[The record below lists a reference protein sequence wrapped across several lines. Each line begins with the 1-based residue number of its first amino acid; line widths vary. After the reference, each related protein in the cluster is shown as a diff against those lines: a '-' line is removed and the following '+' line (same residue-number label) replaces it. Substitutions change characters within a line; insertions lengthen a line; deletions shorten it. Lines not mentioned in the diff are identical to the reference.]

1 MTAHE
6 PHIDPDGCGGNAAP
20 YVLGALTDEEHA
32 SFCRHLQSCSVC
44 REEVAALQV
53 VASALPAAA
62 PQLSAP
68 PQLKRRVMAS
78 VREDV
83 RRRGVHGAE
92 RRADDGRAR
101 VYLSRS
107 MHGGWRSAALARLQ
121 WRPNLAA
128 ATLAAA
134 VIALAVVALA
144 PGGGG
149 GGGGTRVSRATV
161 LPRGASASLSVSDGH
176 AQLNITDMPQAA
188 PGRVY
193 ELWLKR
199 SASAQPQPTHALFT
213 VAADGAA
220 SVGVPGSVSGVREV
234 LVTSEPLGGSLVP
247 TRPPVIIARVA

>member
-1 MTAHE
+1 MTAHD

-32 SFCRHLQSCSVC
+32 SFRRHLESCSVC

-68 PQLKRRVMAS
+68 PQLKRRVMAG
-78 VREDV
+78 VREDA
-83 RRRGVHGAE
+83 RRGGAHGAE

-101 VYLSRS
+101 VYLPMR
-107 MHGGWRSAALARLQ
+107 GLRAAALARLQ

-134 VIALAVVALA
+134 VVALA
-144 PGGGG
+144 IVALASGGGG
-149 GGGGTRVSRATV
+149 GGGGTRVSRAIV
-161 LPRGASASLSVSDGH
+161 SPRGASASLSVSNGH
-176 AQLNITDMPQAA
+176 AQLNIADMPQAA

-199 SASAQPQPTHALFT
+199 SASAQPQPTDALFT

-220 SVGVPGSVSGVREV
+220 SVGVPGNVSGVREV

>member
-20 YVLGALTDEEHA
+20 YVLGALTDEEHV
-32 SFCRHLQSCSVC
+32 SFRRHLESCSVC
-44 REEVAALQV
+44 REEVAALQI

-83 RRRGVHGAE
+83 RRRGAHGAE

-101 VYLSRS
+101 VYLPMR
-107 MHGGWRSAALARLQ
+107 GWRSAALARLQ

-128 ATLAAA
+128 ATLAVAA
-134 VIALAVVALA
+134 TVLAVVALV
-144 PGGGG
+144 PG

-161 LPRGASASLSVSDGH
+161 LPRGASASLSVSGGH

-199 SASAQPQPTHALFT
+199 SASAQPQPTDALFT

-220 SVGVPGSVSGVREV
+220 SGGVPGREV
-234 LVTSEPLGGSLVP
+234 LVTSEPRGGSLVP
-247 TRPPVIIARVA
+247 TRPPVIVARVV